1 MSTVNTVA
9 QLNGMFKESYSDK
22 GIENLIPEGVKLVSR
37 IPFIKKEKQ
46 PGAQYH
52 QPVVL
57 SNEHGIA
64 FGDGSGDAFA
74 LNAPSSS
81 VMKDATI
88 RGTEILLRSAISY
101 TALSRSI
108 GNNKAFED
116 ASKHVVRNM
125 MNSIARYLEILML
138 YGQVGIGAVASV
150 SSNTITITEAEWAPG
165 IWSGAEGMQ
174 IEIRD
179 DVTPFT
185 LRGSAKIT
193 SVNLDNRQFTVDVI
207 PAGVVA
213 NDVIWFYGAYGKE
226 MAGLHKIMTSTSTLF
241 GIDSSQY
248 NLWKG
253 NQYVISPAA
262 ALSFN
267 TLSDA
272 LARAVEKGLDS
283 SVLCVVNPRT
293 WSDLMTEQAA
303 LRRYD
308 ASFKAKEGETGMES
322 LVFHSQNGS
331 IEIISSIYCKEGYAY
346 VFPLDEMMRV
356 GSTDITFRM
365 PGYGD
370 DFFRHLSDN
379 AGLELRCF
387 SDQALFCHAPGKL
400 VLISGIDNG

>member
-1 MSTVNTVA
+1 MSTINTVA
-9 QLNGMFKESYSDK
+9 QLNGLFKETYGDSV
-22 GIENLIPEGVKLVSR
+22 ENLIPEGVKLVSK
-37 IPFIKKEKQ
+37 IPFVKKEKQ
-46 PGAQYH
+46 PGAFYH

-57 SNEHGIA
+57 SNEHGIS

-74 LNAPSSS
+74 LNSPSAS
-81 VMKDATI
+81 VMKDATV
-88 RGTEILLRSAISY
+88 RGTELLLRGSMSY
-101 TALSRSI
+101 AAVSRSV
-108 GNNKAFED
+108 GGGQKAFED
-116 ASKHVVRNM
+116 ASKHLVRNL
-125 MNSIARYLEILML
+125 MNSIAKYLEILML
-138 YGQVGIGAVASV
+138 YGQVGIGAVSSV
-150 SSNTITITEAEWAPG
+150 SGSDLVVLEAEWAPG
-165 IWSGAEGMQ
+165 IWAGAEGMS

-185 LRGSAKIT
+185 LRGTAKIT
-193 SVNLDNRQFTVDVI
+193 AVNLETRTLTVDVM

-213 NDVIWFYGAYGKE
+213 NDVIWFSGAYGKE
-226 MAGLHKIMTSTSTLF
+226 MAGLHKIITSSASLF
-241 GIDSSQY
+241 GIDSSVY
-248 NLWKG
+248 NLWRG

-267 TLSDA
+267 ILSDA

-308 ASFKAKEGETGMES
+308 SSFKSKEGEQGSES
-322 LVFHSQNGS
+322 LMFHSQNGS

-346 VFPLDEMMRV
+346 LFPLDEMMRV

-370 DFFRHLSDN
+370 EFFRHLNDN
-379 AGLELRCF
+379 AGFELRCY
-387 SDQALFCHAPGKL
+387 SDQALFCFAPGKL